1 MELVLIS
8 KLSKYL
14 AREIYTLCAPDKET
28 ARAVRHVTP
37 GSPSLPAFV
46 RFRAYLSVPAR
57 ARRVTERRATT
68 ATLVEKKSSRVGRG
82 RASLGM

>member
-28 ARAVRHVTP
+28 ARAVRHVTR
-37 GSPSLPAFV
+37 GSPSLPVFV
-46 RFRAYLSVPAR
+46 RVRAYLSVPAQ
-57 ARRVTERRATT
+57 ACRVPEHRATT
-68 ATLVEKKSSRVGRG
+68 ATLVEKKSPRVGRG
-82 RASLGM
+82 RASPGM